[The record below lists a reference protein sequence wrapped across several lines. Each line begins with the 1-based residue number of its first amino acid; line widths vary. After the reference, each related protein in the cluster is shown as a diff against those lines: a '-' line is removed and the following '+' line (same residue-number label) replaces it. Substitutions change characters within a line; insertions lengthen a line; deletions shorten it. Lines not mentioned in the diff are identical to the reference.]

1 MLLSSA
7 GTTGDDGG
15 ERRKDRDAQDARG
28 APVCD
33 SMPKADQRHADSL
46 SKVGNAV

>member
-1 MLLSSA
+1 MLLSGA
-7 GTTGDDGG
+7 GTTGDDGREYG
-15 ERRKDRDAQDARG
+15 KEPDAQNPSST
-28 APVCD
+28 PVCD